1 MSALCMD
8 NLSLGQDMNE
18 CLVHVELALRTEHK

>member
-8 NLSLGQDMNE
+8 NLYLGQDINE
-18 CLVHVELALRTEHK
+18 CLVHVELALRTEH